1 MSLNDSSLHGCSGGP
16 AEQTAAGCARSPGND
31 ECRWYVAP
39 ACLLEL
45 GCLGVWQTATA
56 PQQLA
61 VQPHRTRQAVRDAFG
76 TAGCPRC
83 SSAAAIG
90 VAEAPSRG
98 DIDPADGRRP
108 LRPRGALA
116 RSGRRLFAKQIVP
129 QQHGHDSGPE
139 IPAILITIQRASAS
153 DGRQPRG
160 AACAGGGMGGLL
172 CGAPRSRCC
181 RCPERWFLLTRNC

>member
-16 AEQTAAGCARSPGND
+16 AEQTAAGYARLPGND

-90 VAEAPSRG
+90 VAEAPSSS

-116 RSGRRLFAKQIVP
+116 RSGRGSVRSKLCRSSMA
-129 QQHGHDSGPE
+129 
-139 IPAILITIQRASAS
+139 TIAGRRFRRYSSPSSALPLQMGASRVELRARAAAWVGYSAVLP
-153 DGRQPRG
+153 GAG
-160 AACAGGGMGGLL
+160 AAGVQSGG
-172 CGAPRSRCC
+172 S
-181 RCPERWFLLTRNC
+181 F